1 MPPPSDASDFN
12 AANIAFSLGG
22 LPTLNVLYLA
32 LNARSEFRMAV
43 FCAEFSFLGLF
54 LRVAVGLS
62 ILLIPNNKFDFPTCF
77 HSSKTNEYIWRKIH
91 RKQGIS
97 R

>member
-54 LRVAVGLS
+54 LRVAEG
-62 ILLIPNNKFDFPTCF
+62 ILLIPNNKFDFPKCF
-77 HSSKTNEYIWRKIH
+77 HLSKTNEHIRRKIH